1 MKERTI
7 ISTTTLLASLLSYWY
22 AKESGKDAVPYVM
35 MGGFIGAILGE
46 TIVEKTKSKNNN
58 L

>member
-7 ISTTTLLASLLSYWY
+7 ISTTTLLASLISYWY
-22 AKESGKDAVPYVM
+22 AKEAGKDAVPYVM

-46 TIVEKTKSKNNN
+46 TIVDKTKSKNDNQ
-58 L
+58 

>member
-46 TIVEKTKSKNNN
+46 TLVEKTKSKDNN